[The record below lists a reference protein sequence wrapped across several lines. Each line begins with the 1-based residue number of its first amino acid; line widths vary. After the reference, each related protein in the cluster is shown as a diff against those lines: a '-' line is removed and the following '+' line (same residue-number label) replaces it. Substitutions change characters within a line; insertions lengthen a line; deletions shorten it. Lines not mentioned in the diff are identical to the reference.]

1 MKQQDATEVV
11 VSDNHFFI
19 RPFPAF
25 RAANIS
31 GEVIKVIIPII
42 GSVLPFVTA
51 NGDVSALDADLATIA
66 PEITKAFESLSGDA
80 VEKLLR
86 NLLIKGNNIA
96 VDINGETKPLTE
108 DLVNELFC
116 GEVQDMYILAF
127 HVIKINYGGFF
138 GKLGTQSGK
147 AAELAKKLTK

>member
-11 VSDNHFFI
+11 VNDNHYFV

-51 NGDVSALDADLATIA
+51 NGDASALDADLATIA
-66 PEITKAFESLSGDA
+66 PEITKAFESL
-80 VEKLLR
+80 
-86 NLLIKGNNIA
+86 
-96 VDINGETKPLTE
+96 
-108 DLVNELFC
+108 
-116 GEVQDMYILAF
+116 
-127 HVIKINYGGFF
+127 
-138 GKLGTQSGK
+138 
-147 AAELAKKLTK
+147 